1 MSADDPQRA
10 QPADRARIEV
20 VASGRLSDAELAA
33 LALALTPGGGDD
45 APAPDTVPAW
55 RLAGLLEGV
64 GGPTALDAPDLAHL
78 RRRR

>member
-1 MSADDPQRA
+1 MSADDDA
-10 QPADRARIEV
+10 QTHPSDRARIEV
-20 VASGRLSDAELAA
+20 VAGGRLSDAELAA
-33 LALALTPGGGDD
+33 LVLALTPGGGD
-45 APAPDTVPAW
+45 APAPDTVAAW

>member
-1 MSADDPQRA
+1 MSADDAART
-10 QPADRARIEV
+10 QPADRADIEV
-20 VASGRLSDAELAA
+20 VAGGGLSDAEIAA
-33 LALALTPGGGDD
+33 LTVALTPGGTD
-45 APAPDTVPAW
+45 APAEGVPAW

>member
-1 MSADDPQRA
+1 MSGDDTDGAPPPGRG
-10 QPADRARIEV
+10 RIEV
-20 VASGRLSDAELAA
+20 VAGGRLSDAEVAA
-33 LALALTPGGGDD
+33 LVLALTPGAPD
-45 APAPDTVPAW
+45 APAEEAVPAW